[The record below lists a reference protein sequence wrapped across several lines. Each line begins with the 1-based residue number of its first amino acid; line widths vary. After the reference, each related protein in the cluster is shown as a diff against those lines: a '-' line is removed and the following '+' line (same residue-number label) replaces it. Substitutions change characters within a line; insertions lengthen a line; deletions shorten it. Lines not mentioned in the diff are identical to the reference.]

1 MSMQKNFVDLQ
12 LEVKNI
18 HFSYNHLPILKD
30 VSLCLDGPGLYTFY
44 GESGSGKTT
53 LINIL
58 SLIQK
63 PLTGEMT
70 LFNEKVNFENEKQIQ
85 QLRNKIAYFFQDL
98 NLIES
103 LTIRE
108 NLDIISLINGQPLSE
123 EAIKMYSKS
132 IRIYGK
138 LDIPVNH
145 LSGGERQRAAFLKV
159 LVFDYPLILLDEPT
173 NNLDSDNISTIL
185 ELLDELKKERMVL
198 VVSHSDLIA
207 KKADQVYLLSELN
220 KGMGENGK

>member
-1 MSMQKNFVDLQ
+1 MQKNSVDLQ

-123 EAIKMYSKS
+123 EALTTYSKS

>member
-1 MSMQKNFVDLQ
+1 MQRNSVDLH

-18 HFSYNHLPILKD
+18 NFSYNHLPILKD

-70 LFNEKVNFENEKQIQ
+70 LFNEKVDFENETKIQ

-123 EAIKMYSKS
+123 EALTTYSKS
-132 IRIYGK
+132 IRIYEK

-173 NNLDSDNISTIL
+173 NNLDRDNISTII
-185 ELLDELKKERMVL
+185 ELLDELKKDRMVL
-198 VVSHSDLIA
+198 VVSHSDLIV

-220 KGMGENGK
+220 KGMGENEK

>member
-1 MSMQKNFVDLQ
+1 MQKNSVDLQ

-30 VSLCLDGPGLYTFY
+30 VSLCLDEPGLYTFY

-63 PLTGEMT
+63 PLTGEMM
-70 LFNEKVNFENEKQIQ
+70 LFNEKVDFENETQIQ

-108 NLDIISLINGQPLSE
+108 NLDIISLINGQTLSE
-123 EAIKMYSKS
+123 EALTTYSKS
-132 IRIYGK
+132 IRINDK

-173 NNLDSDNISTIL
+173 NNLDSDNISTII
-185 ELLDELKKERMVL
+185 ELLDELKKDRMVL

-207 KKADQVYLLSELN
+207 KNADRVYLLSELN
-220 KGMGENGK
+220 KGMGENEK

>member
-1 MSMQKNFVDLQ
+1 MSMQKNSVDLQ

>member
-1 MSMQKNFVDLQ
+1 MQRDSVKLH
-12 LEVKNI
+12 LEVNNI
-18 HFSYNHLPILKD
+18 SFNYNNLPILKD
-30 VSLCLDGPGLYTFY
+30 VSLSIDGPGLYTLF

-63 PLTGEMT
+63 PLAGEIT
-70 LFNEKVNFENEKQIQ
+70 IFNERVDFKNETQIQ

-108 NLDIISLINGQPLSE
+108 NLDVISLINGQPLSE
-123 EAIKMYSKS
+123 EYVTIYSKS
-132 IRIYGK
+132 IRIYEK

-145 LSGGERQRAAFLKV
+145 LSGGERQRASLLKV

-173 NNLDSDNISTIL
+173 NNLYRDNISTII
-185 ELLDELKKERMVL
+185 ELLNEIKKDRMVL
-198 VVSHSDLIA
+198 VVTHSDLIA
-207 KKADQVYLLSELN
+207 KNANQVYLLSELN
-220 KGMGENGK
+220 KGIGKNEK

>member
-1 MSMQKNFVDLQ
+1 MQKNSVDLQ

-70 LFNEKVNFENEKQIQ
+70 LFNEKVNFENEKQI
-85 QLRNKIAYFFQDL
+85 
-98 NLIES
+98 
-103 LTIRE
+103 
-108 NLDIISLINGQPLSE
+108 
-123 EAIKMYSKS
+123 
-132 IRIYGK
+132 
-138 LDIPVNH
+138 
-145 LSGGERQRAAFLKV
+145 
-159 LVFDYPLILLDEPT
+159 
-173 NNLDSDNISTIL
+173 
-185 ELLDELKKERMVL
+185 
-198 VVSHSDLIA
+198 
-207 KKADQVYLLSELN
+207 
-220 KGMGENGK
+220 

>member
-1 MSMQKNFVDLQ
+1 MQKNSVDLQ